1 MGYVIKVRDQEG
13 LNLMDYKETLN
24 LPRTAF
30 PMKADLPR
38 REPEILK
45 RWGEMDLYARIR
57 AQSRGRERFIL
68 HDGPPYANGH
78 IHLGHALNKILKD
91 IIVKSRQMMGRD
103 CPYVPG
109 WDCHG
114 LPIEHQVDKKLKAKG
129 QKLSQVEVRQRCRE
143 YAREFIGIQRGE
155 FERLGVL
162 GDWSHPYLTMNHT
175 YVAAILEEYGKFFL
189 SGAVYRSKK
198 PVHWCAT
205 CHTALAEAEVE
216 YEEHETPSIYVK
228 FPVKEK
234 VDRLGLGAD
243 YVVIWTTTPWTLP
256 ANLAIAVHP
265 DLEYAVVRAGD
276 EGLVVAAELAA
287 GFLSHLGLE
296 GQVVAT
302 RRGRELEGLVCR
314 HPWLERDSQV
324 ILADYVTLTAG
335 TGLVHIAPGHG
346 QEDFESGRKY
356 GLQPYSPVDNNGRFT
371 KEVPEFA
378 GQRVWEANAG
388 IIELLRGKR
397 RLLGQEEMSHS
408 YPHCWRCKKPIIFRA
423 TEQWF
428 ISMEQ
433 NNLRKKALEAIDQVT
448 WIPRW
453 GRERIHLMVENR
465 PDWCI
470 SRQRAWGV
478 PIVAFHC
485 RGCGEV
491 FITKEIL
498 EGIVARVRRE
508 GADFYFAEDATALL
522 PPGTRCPKCGQ
533 GEFAKETDI
542 LDVWFDSGVSF
553 AAVCEPDPALGFPA
567 DLYLEGSDQHRGW
580 FHSSLLAAVGT
591 RGQAP
596 YRGVLTHG
604 FVVDGE
610 GRKMSKSVGNIIAPQ
625 EVISKYGAEILRLW
639 VSAEDYRDDIRLS
652 DAILKQLAEA
662 YRRFRNT
669 TRFMLGNLSDF
680 DPQAHWVKYEDRE
693 ELDRLALSWL
703 AQLAEKV
710 KKAYLDYEFHLA
722 FHRLH
727 QFCAVEMSSLYLD
740 ILKDR
745 LYVSGAASAARRS
758 AQSTLYELLRTLTL
772 LMAPI
777 LSFTAEE
784 VWGFLPGEDQAESVH
799 LAAFPQAPPGF
810 PDTALLQKYE
820 FLLKVRGEINRGLEE
835 ARKAKTIATAQE
847 ARVFLAAAGDHLF
860 SQLQAQAGELQT
872 LSQVADLQ
880 ILNRIEDLPGPHL
893 PGQEIEGLAAY
904 VEKAGGDKCVRCW
917 FHYPGVGED
926 PQHPQLCAR
935 CAQVLEGEGP

>member
-1 MGYVIKVRDQEG
+1 
-13 LNLMDYKETLN
+13 LNLVDYKDTLN
-24 LPRTAF
+24 LPRTPF

-38 REPEILK
+38 REPEILQ
-45 RWGEMDLYARIR
+45 RWGEMDLYGRLR
-57 AQSRGRERFIL
+57 SHSRGRGRFIL

-91 IIVKSRQMMGRD
+91 IIIKSRQMSGFD

-114 LPIEHQVDKKLKAKG
+114 LPIEHQVDKGLKGKG
-129 QKLSQVEVRQRCRE
+129 LKLSQVEVRQRCRA

-162 GDWSHPYLTMNHT
+162 GDWAHPYLTMNHS

-189 SGAVYRSKK
+189 SGAIYRSKK

-216 YEEHETPSIYVK
+216 YEEHQTPSIYVK
-228 FPVKEK
+228 FPLIKPLPGMPG
-234 VDRLGLGAD
+234 DQPMAL
-243 YVVIWTTTPWTLP
+243 VIWTTTPWTLP

-265 DLEYAVVRAGD
+265 DLEYALVDAGG
-276 EGLVVAAELAA
+276 EALVVAADLAA
-287 GFLSHLGLE
+287 GLLSQWGLK
-296 GQVVAT
+296 GQVLSQYP
-302 RRGRELEGLVCR
+302 GRSLEGLVCR
-314 HPWLERDSQV
+314 HPWLERESPV
-324 ILADYVTLTAG
+324 ILADYVTLAAG
-335 TGLVHIAPGHG
+335 TGLVHTAPGHG
-346 QEDFESGRKY
+346 QEDYDSGRKY
-356 GLQPYSPVDNNGRFT
+356 GLKPYSPVDNNGRFT
-371 KEVPEFA
+371 QEVPEFA
-378 GQRVWEANAG
+378 GQKVWEANAG
-388 IIELLRGKR
+388 IIELLRGKGK
-397 RLLGQEEMSHS
+397 LLGAAETTHS
-408 YPHCWRCKKPIIFRA
+408 YPHCWRCKRPIIFRA

-428 ISMEQ
+428 ISMEA
-433 NNLRKKALEAIDQVT
+433 NGLRQKSLAAIDQVT
-448 WIPRW
+448 WVPRW

-491 FITKEIL
+491 FLNREIL

-508 GADFYFAEDATALL
+508 GADFYFAEAPADLL

-533 GEFAKETDI
+533 GEFSKETDI

-553 AAVCEPDPALGFPA
+553 AAVCEPNPELGFPV

-591 RGQAP
+591 RGRAP
-596 YRGVLTHG
+596 YQGVLTHG

-610 GRKMSKSVGNIIAPQ
+610 GRKMSKSVGNVIAPQ
-625 EVISKYGAEILRLW
+625 EVIKKYGAEILRLW
-639 VSAEDYRDDIRLS
+639 VAGEDYRDDVRIS

-669 TRFMLGNLSDF
+669 TRFMLGNLYDF
-680 DPQAHWVKYEDRE
+680 DPQRHWVKYEDRE

-703 AQLAEKV
+703 AQVVERV

-745 LYVSGAASAARRS
+745 LYVSGAASLARRS
-758 AQSTLYELLRTLTL
+758 AQSTLYEILRTLTL

-777 LSFTAEE
+777 LSFTGEE
-784 VWGFLPGEDQAESVH
+784 VWGFLPGADKEESVH
-799 LAAFPQAPPGF
+799 LEAFPQAPPGF
-810 PDTALLQKYE
+810 PDGDLLAKYD
-820 FLLKVRGEINRGLEE
+820 FLLKVRREINRSLDIV
-835 ARKAKTIATAQE
+835 RKTKGFSSSQEVVVNLGAT
-847 ARVFLAAAGDHLF
+847 
-860 SQLQAQAGELQT
+860 GELYNKLISQQSE
-872 LSQVADLQ
+872 LQIIAQVAGLNIGDFSGEGIVAEEINDLW
-880 ILNRIEDLPGPHL
+880 ILIGKA
-893 PGQEIEGLAAY
+893 EGA
-904 VEKAGGDKCVRCW
+904 KCVRCW
-917 FHYPGVGED
+917 FHYPGVGEN
-926 PQHPQLCAR
+926 PKHPQLCAR
-935 CAQVLEGEGP
+935 CSQVLEE

>member
-1 MGYVIKVRDQEG
+1 
-13 LNLMDYKETLN
+13 MDYKETLN

-38 REPEILK
+38 REPEILD
-45 RWGEMDLYARIR
+45 RWADMDLYALIR
-57 AQSRGRERFIL
+57 GRSRGRSRFIL

-91 IIVKSRQMMGRD
+91 IIIKSRQMAGLD

-114 LPIEHQVDKKLKAKG
+114 LPIEHQVDKGLKAKG
-129 QKLSQVEVRQRCRE
+129 LKLSQVEVRQRCRA
-143 YAREFIGIQRGE
+143 YALEFIDIQRREFV
-155 FERLGVL
+155 RLGVL
-162 GDWSHPYLTMNHT
+162 GDWARPYLTMNNA

-189 SGAVYRSKK
+189 SGAIYRSKK

-216 YEEHETPSIYVK
+216 YEEHKTPAIFVK
-228 FPVKEK
+228 FPIKERL
-234 VDRLGLGAD
+234 DRDALAAD

-265 DLEYAVVRAGD
+265 EVEYAVVRVGD
-276 EGLVVAAELAA
+276 EGLVVAAELAE
-287 GFLSHLGLE
+287 GFLSNLGLKGE
-296 GQVVAT
+296 VVNT
-302 RRGRELEGLVCR
+302 RRGHELEGLVCR

-324 ILADYVTLTAG
+324 ILADYVTLAAG

-346 QEDFESGRKY
+346 QEDYDSGRKY
-356 GLQPYSPVDNNGRFT
+356 GLKPYSPVDDNGRFT
-371 KEVPEFA
+371 QEVPEFA
-378 GQRVWEANAG
+378 GQKVWEANAG
-388 IIELLRGKR
+388 IIELLRGQG
-397 RLLGQEEMSHS
+397 RLLGAAEMSHS
-408 YPHCWRCKKPIIFRA
+408 YPHCWRCKRPVIFRA

-433 NNLRKKALEAIDQVT
+433 NGLRQKALEAIDKVT

-491 FITKEIL
+491 FLTREIL
-498 EGIVARVRRE
+498 EGIVDRVRRE
-508 GADFYFAEDATALL
+508 GADFYFAEGPADLL
-522 PPGTRCPKCGQ
+522 PPGTRCPQCGQ
-533 GEFAKETDI
+533 GDFTKETDI

-553 AAVCEPDPALGFPA
+553 AAVLETDPDLRQPA

-625 EVISKYGAEILRLW
+625 EVIKQYGAEILRLW
-639 VSAEDYRDDIRLS
+639 VSGEDYRDDIRLS

-669 TRFMLGNLSDF
+669 ARFMLGNLNDF
-680 DPQAHWVKYEDRE
+680 DPQRHWVKYEDRE

-703 AQLAEKV
+703 AQLTERV

-722 FHRLH
+722 FHKLH

-745 LYVSGAASAARRS
+745 LYVSGAGSPARRS
-758 AQSTLYELLRTLTL
+758 AQSTLWELLRTLTL

-784 VWGFLPGEDQAESVH
+784 VWGFLPGEDKGESVH
-799 LAAFPQAPPGF
+799 LAAFPEAAPGF
-810 PDTALLQKYE
+810 PDEELLKKYE

-847 ARVFLAAAGDHLF
+847 ARVFLVAAKDDLYA
-860 SQLQAQAGELQT
+860 QLQDQAAELQT
-872 LSQVADLQ
+872 LAQVAELK
-880 ILNRIEDLPGPHL
+880 ILKRMEDLPIPGSI
-893 PGQEIEGLAAY
+893 GQEIQDLTWAVDKAA
-904 VEKAGGDKCVRCW
+904 ANKCVRCW
-917 FHYPGVGED
+917 FSYPTVGQNA
-926 PQHPQLCAR
+926 QHPQLCAR
-935 CAQVLEGEGP
+935 CSQVLEG

>member
-1 MGYVIKVRDQEG
+1 
-13 LNLMDYKETLN
+13 
-24 LPRTAF
+24 
-30 PMKADLPR
+30 MKADLPR
-38 REPEILK
+38 REPEILQ
-45 RWGEMDLYARIR
+45 RWAEMDLYARIR
-57 AQSRGRERFIL
+57 GQTQGRGRFIL

-91 IIVKSRQMMGRD
+91 IIVKSRQMAGFD

-114 LPIEHQVDKKLKAKG
+114 LPIEHQVDKGLKAKG
-129 QKLSQVEVRQRCRE
+129 LKLSQVEVRQRCRA
-143 YAREFIGIQRGE
+143 YAQEFIGVQRGE
-155 FERLGVL
+155 FQRLGVL
-162 GDWSHPYLTMNHT
+162 GDWDHPYLTMNPA

-189 SGAVYRSKK
+189 SGSIYRSKK

-216 YEEHETPSIYVK
+216 YEEHHTPSIYVK
-228 FPVKEK
+228 FPLEDARGEEVLK
-234 VDRLGLGAD
+234 VGNLQT
-243 YVVIWTTTPWTLP
+243 YFVIWTTTPWTLP
-256 ANLAIAVHP
+256 ANQAIAVHP
-265 DLEYAVVRAGD
+265 DLDYAVVRVGN
-276 EGLVVAAELAA
+276 EGLVVAADLAA
-287 GFLSHLGLE
+287 GFLAHLGLK
-296 GQVVAT
+296 GVVVNT

-314 HPWLERDSQV
+314 HPWLARDSQV
-324 ILADYVTLTAG
+324 LLADYVTLAAG
-335 TGLVHIAPGHG
+335 TGLVHLAPGHG
-346 QEDFESGRKY
+346 QEDYDSGRKY
-356 GLQPYSPVDNNGRFT
+356 GLKPYSPVDDNGRFT
-371 KEVPEFA
+371 QEVPEFA
-378 GQRVWEANAG
+378 GQGVWAANAG
-388 IIELLRGKR
+388 IIELLRQKGK
-397 RLLGQEEMSHS
+397 LLGSEELTHS

-433 NNLRKKALEAIDQVT
+433 NGLRQKALKAIGQVT

-453 GRERIHLMVENR
+453 GRERIYQMVENR

-485 RGCGEV
+485 RGCGEALL
-491 FITKEIL
+491 TKEIL
-498 EGIVARVRRE
+498 EGIVKRVRLE
-508 GADFYFAEDATALL
+508 GADFYFAEDASNLL
-522 PPGTRCPKCGQ
+522 PPGTCCPKCGKN
-533 GEFAKETDI
+533 EFAKETDI

-553 AAVCEPDPALGFPA
+553 AAVCEPNPELGFPV

-596 YRGVLTHG
+596 YQGVLTHG

-625 EVISKYGAEILRLW
+625 EVINKYGAEILRLW
-639 VSAEDYRDDIRLS
+639 VAGEDYRDDIRLS

-669 TRFMLGNLSDF
+669 ARFMLGNLSDF
-680 DPQAHWVKYEDRE
+680 DPQSHWVPYGQRQ

-703 AQLAEKV
+703 AQLTERV

-745 LYVSGAASAARRS
+745 LYVSGAGSWGRRS
-758 AQSTLYELLRTLTL
+758 AQSTLWEILRSLTL

-784 VWGFLPGEDQAESVH
+784 VWGFLPGEDKGESVH
-799 LAAFPQAPPGF
+799 LAAFPEAPPGF
-810 PDTALLQKYE
+810 PDGSLIEKYE
-820 FLLKVRGEINRGLEE
+820 FLLKVRGEINRRLEE
-835 ARKAKTIATAQE
+835 ARKNKILSTTQE
-847 ARVFLAAAGDHLF
+847 ARVELWISDDGLYRQIAPQADELKVLAQVPELSMVKQVSAT
-860 SQLQAQAGELQT
+860 AGEVLEAEEIPG
-872 LSQVADLQ
+872 LKVIVA
-880 ILNRIEDLPGPHL
+880 RAPG
-893 PGQEIEGLAAY
+893 A
-904 VEKAGGDKCVRCW
+904 KCVRCW
-917 FHYPGVGED
+917 FSYATVGAD
-926 PQHPQLCAR
+926 SRHPQLCAR
-935 CAQVLEGEGP
+935 CSQVLEG

>member
-1 MGYVIKVRDQEG
+1 
-13 LNLMDYKETLN
+13 MDYKETLN
-24 LPRTAF
+24 LPRTEF
-30 PMKADLPR
+30 PMKANLPQ

-45 RWGEMDLYARIR
+45 RWEEMDLYARLR
-57 AQSRGRERFIL
+57 AQSRGRTRFIL

-91 IIVKSRQMMGRD
+91 IIIKSRQMAGFD

-114 LPIEHQVDKKLKAKG
+114 LPIEHQVDKGLKAKG
-129 QKLSQVEVRQRCRE
+129 LKLSQVEVRQRCRA
-143 YAREFIGIQRGE
+143 YALEFIDIQRAE
-155 FERLGVL
+155 FQRLGGL
-162 GDWSHPYLTMNHT
+162 GDWSNPYLTMNHA
-175 YVAAILEEYGKFFL
+175 YVATILEEYGKFFL
-189 SGAVYRSKK
+189 SGAIYRSKK

-216 YEEHETPSIYVK
+216 YEDHKTPAIYVK
-228 FPVKEK
+228 FPLKERL
-234 VDRLGLGAD
+234 DRDALAAD
-243 YVVIWTTTPWTLP
+243 YLVIWTTTPWTLP

-265 DLEYAVVRAGD
+265 DLEYAVVRVGD
-276 EGLVVAAELAA
+276 EGLVVAADLAE
-287 GFLSHLGLE
+287 GFLAHLGLQGE
-296 GQVVAT
+296 VVVT
-302 RRGRELEGLVCR
+302 RRGHELEGLICR
-314 HPWLERDSQV
+314 HPWLEQDSQV

-335 TGLVHIAPGHG
+335 SGLVHIAPGHG
-346 QEDFESGRKY
+346 QEDYDSGRKY
-356 GLQPYSPVDNNGRFT
+356 GLKPYSPVDDSGRFT
-371 KEVPEFA
+371 KEVPEFE
-378 GQRVWEANAG
+378 GQGVWQANAG
-388 IIELLRGKR
+388 IIELLRQKG
-397 RLLGQEEMSHS
+397 RLLGTEELTHS

-428 ISMEQ
+428 ISMEK
-433 NNLRKKALEAIDQVT
+433 NGLRQKALEAIDQVT

-485 RGCGEV
+485 RNCGEV
-491 FITKEIL
+491 LLTREIL
-498 EGIVARVRRE
+498 DGIVARARRE
-508 GADFYFAEDATALL
+508 GADFYFAETPQELL
-522 PPGTRCPKCGQ
+522 PPGTCCPGCGQ
-533 GEFAKETDI
+533 GDFAKETDI

-553 AAVCEPDPALGFPA
+553 AAVVEAREELRLPA

-610 GRKMSKSVGNIIAPQ
+610 GRKMAKSVGNVIAPQ
-625 EVISKYGAEILRLW
+625 EVIKKYGAEILRLW
-639 VSAEDYRDDIRLS
+639 VAGEDYRDDVRVS

-669 TRFMLGNLSDF
+669 ARFMLGNLQDF
-680 DPQAHWVKYEDRE
+680 VPQRHWVPYEKRE

-703 AQLAEKV
+703 AQLAARV

-722 FHRLH
+722 FHKLH

-745 LYVSGAASAARRS
+745 LYVSGTDSLARRS
-758 AQSTLYELLRTLTL
+758 AQSTLWELLKTLTL

-784 VWGFLPGEDQAESVH
+784 VWGFLPEEDKEESVH
-799 LAAFPQAPPGF
+799 LAAFPEAPPGF
-810 PDTALLQKYE
+810 PDEALLAKYD

-835 ARKAKTIATAQE
+835 ARKAKRINTAQE
-847 ARVFLAAAGDHLF
+847 AGVSLIAPDDALYQRLQDQLA
-860 SQLQAQAGELQT
+860 ELQT
-872 LSQVADLQ
+872 LAQVAHLQ
-880 ILNRIEDLPGPHL
+880 VLPPGTNPTPGSLSWESLPGAFVEVKKA
-893 PGQEIEGLAAY
+893 PGE
-904 VEKAGGDKCVRCW
+904 KCVRCW
-917 FHYPGVGED
+917 FTLPTVGQNQ
-926 PQHPQLCAR
+926 QHPQLCHR
-935 CAQVLEGEGP
+935 CSQVLEG

>member
-1 MGYVIKVRDQEG
+1 
-13 LNLMDYKETLN
+13 MDYKETLN
-24 LPRTAF
+24 LPRTEF

-38 REPEILK
+38 REPAILD
-45 RWGEMDLYARIR
+45 RWADLDLYAHVR
-57 AQSRGRERFIL
+57 AQSKGRSRFLL

-91 IIVKSRQMMGRD
+91 IIIKSRQMMGFD

-114 LPIEHQVDKKLKAKG
+114 LPIEHQVDKGLKAKKL
-129 QKLSQVEVRQRCRE
+129 KLSQVEVRQRCRE
-143 YAREFIGIQRGE
+143 YALEFIDIQRREFV
-155 FERLGVL
+155 RLGVL
-162 GDWSHPYLTMNHT
+162 GDWERPYLTMNHE
-175 YVAAILEEYGKFFL
+175 YAAAILEEYGKFFL
-189 SGAVYRSKK
+189 SGSVYRSKK

-216 YEEHETPSIYVK
+216 YEEHKTPSIFVK
-228 FPVKEK
+228 FPIKERL
-234 VDRLGLGAD
+234 DRDALAAD
-243 YVVIWTTTPWTLP
+243 YLVIWTTTPWTLP

-265 DLEYAVVRAGD
+265 DVEYAVVRVGD
-276 EGLVVAAELAA
+276 EGIVVAAELAE
-287 GFLSHLGLE
+287 GFLAQMGLKGE
-296 GQVVAT
+296 MVNT
-302 RRGRELEGLVCR
+302 RRGHELEGLVCR
-314 HPWLERDSQV
+314 HPWLDRDSQV

-346 QEDFESGRKY
+346 QEDYDSGRKY
-356 GLQPYSPVDNNGRFT
+356 GLKPYSPVDNSGRFT
-371 KEVPEFA
+371 KEVPEFE
-378 GQRVWEANAG
+378 GQGVWQANAG
-388 IIELLRGKR
+388 IIELLRGKG
-397 RLLGQEEMSHS
+397 RLVGGEEVTHS

-428 ISMEQ
+428 ISMEH
-433 NNLRKKALEAIDQVT
+433 NGLRRKALEAIDKAA

-453 GRERIHLMVENR
+453 GRERIYLMVENR

-485 RGCGEV
+485 QECGEV
-491 FITKEIL
+491 FLTREIL
-498 EGIVARVRRE
+498 EGIVERVKRD
-508 GADFYFAEDATALL
+508 GADFYFAEDAAHLV
-522 PPGTRCPKCGQ
+522 PPGTRCPQCG
-533 GEFAKETDI
+533 GGNFAKETDI

-553 AAVCEPDPALGFPA
+553 AAVCEANAELGFPA

-591 RGQAP
+591 RGRAP
-596 YRGVLTHG
+596 YQGVLTHG

-625 EVISKYGAEILRLW
+625 EVINKYGAEILRLW
-639 VSAEDYRDDIRLS
+639 VSGEDYRDDIRLS

-669 TRFMLGNLSDF
+669 ARFMLGNLSDF
-680 DPQAHWVKYEDRE
+680 DPKRHWVKYEDRE

-703 AQLAEKV
+703 AQLTERV

-745 LYVSGAASAARRS
+745 LYVSGSDSPARRS

-784 VWGFLPGEDQAESVH
+784 VWGYLPGEDKAESVH
-799 LAAFPQAPPGF
+799 LAAFPEAPPGF
-810 PDTALLQKYE
+810 PDGELLKKYE

-847 ARVFLAAAGDHLF
+847 ARVFLAAATEELY
-860 SQLQAQAGELQT
+860 SQLQSQAAALRT
-872 LSQVADLQ
+872 LAQVAELHILQ
-880 ILNRIEDLPGPHL
+880 GRENLPIPGSM
-893 PGQEIEGLAAY
+893 GQEIQDLTWAVDKAA
-904 VEKAGGDKCVRCW
+904 ADKCVRCW
-917 FHYPGVGED
+917 FSYPTVG
-926 PQHPQLCAR
+926 QNAAHPQLCAR
-935 CAQVLEGEGP
+935 CCQVLEGQEA